1 MAKIDKIMDTSVPT
15 LKKEAKIFDATK
27 LIANKPHGCVI
38 IVEGKK
44 PIGIITESDIV
55 RSLISKKTNSK
66 EKVTKIMNSP
76 ITTMHPNTK
85 LEKAIK
91 IIDTKHF
98 RKYPVVENENL
109 IGLVTENNI
118 VHAIN
123 DNIKF
128 HRNVQNAVLIL
139 FVIFEFFIFIL
150 YEYLVN
156 FLPFLR

>member
-15 LKKEAKIFDATK
+15 LKKEAKISDAAK

-44 PIGIITESDIV
+44 PVGIITESDFMRNLV
-55 RSLISKKTNSK
+55 SKKINLK
-66 EKVTKIMNSP
+66 EKVTKIMSSP
-76 ITTMHPNTK
+76 VTSMHPDTK
-85 LEKAIK
+85 LEKALE

-98 RKYPVVENENL
+98 GKYPVIENESL
-109 IGLVTENNI
+109 VGVVTENDV
-118 VHAIN
+118 VHSIN

-128 HRNVQNAVLIL
+128 HRNLQNAILII

-150 YEYLVN
+150 YEYMMKFLN
-156 FLPFLR
+156 F